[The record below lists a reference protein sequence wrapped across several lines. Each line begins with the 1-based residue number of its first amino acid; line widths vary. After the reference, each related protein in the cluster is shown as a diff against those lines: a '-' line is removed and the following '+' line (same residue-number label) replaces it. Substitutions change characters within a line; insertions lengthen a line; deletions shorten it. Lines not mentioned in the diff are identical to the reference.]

1 MSYVLIG
8 QQTLKEYLD
17 NPMGKGST
25 AISNRNLIRENLD
38 VRYKK
43 LLKDNKDFKH
53 TVYVE
58 GHDYYFHFLIP
69 SESERENTYD
79 VIIHLTEG
87 DDDLKYDNFLYRY
100 KVKFFSNCPSFTY
113 TYAHVAFKYDRLIN
127 FLSKKYDKEV
137 IKSAPVVRNPG
148 EILNYEKSVYFA
160 CKYLIDN
167 PSLLNKMNLKPI
179 AIKLKREELKAKVR
193 SDAKIE
199 YEIKK
204 ENARLSKLKQEQNK
218 SNKSEATNKSNKI
231 NGSTKIGD
239 KKPIG
244 NTAKK
249 ITPKAKIKPTKSTR
263 KH

>member
-1 MSYVLIG
+1 MIG
-8 QQTLKEYLD
+8 PQTLKEFLD

-25 AISNRNLIRENLD
+25 AIANRNLIRDDLD
-38 VRYKK
+38 RRYKK

-79 VIIHLTEG
+79 VIILLTEE
-87 DDDLKYDNFLYRY
+87 DDNLKYDNFLYRY

-137 IKSAPVVRNPG
+137 IKSAPVIRNPG

-167 PSLLNKMNLKPI
+167 PRLLNKMNLKPI

-193 SDAKIE
+193 TDEKIQL
-199 YEIKK
+199 EIKK
-204 ENARLSKLKQEQNK
+204 ENHRLSKLKQSTATSKTTDKSDNK
-218 SNKSEATNKSNKI
+218 VRSKE
-231 NGSTKIGD
+231 KIGER
-239 KKPIG
+239 KPIG
-244 NTAKK
+244 NTPKK

>member
-1 MSYVLIG
+1 MIG
-8 QQTLKEYLD
+8 PQTLKEFLD

-25 AISNRNLIRENLD
+25 AIANRNLIRDDLD
-38 VRYKK
+38 RRYKK

-79 VIIHLTEG
+79 VIILLTEE
-87 DDDLKYDNFLYRY
+87 DDNLKYDNFLYRY

-137 IKSAPVVRNPG
+137 IKSAPVIRNPG

-167 PSLLNKMNLKPI
+167 PRLLNKMNLKPI

-193 SDAKIE
+193 TDEKIQL
-199 YEIKK
+199 EIKK
-204 ENARLSKLKQEQNK
+204 ENHRLSKLKQSTATSKTTDK
-218 SNKSEATNKSNKI
+218 SDNNVRSKE
-231 NGSTKIGD
+231 KIGER
-239 KKPIG
+239 KPIG
-244 NTAKK
+244 NTPKK